1 MPHMVRVG
9 HSVIVLILIV
19 TMAAVVGL
27 AIHRPGHAQT
37 GAGAGWDNPP
47 NRQVAVSQ

>member
-1 MPHMVRVG
+1 MSHTVRIC

-19 TMAAVVGL
+19 AMAGVVGL
-27 AIHRPGHAQT
+27 AIHRAGNAHT

-47 NRQVAVSQ
+47 NTPVAVSQ